1 MADFAGE
8 SPVYPLHLRVP
19 RFPRTGKTPAL
30 ATSIN
35 ITSKEFI
42 MTRLHTLALSDA
54 TGHAAQLFSAVKSA
68 VGKVPNS
75 YINIGSNSPI
85 ALEAVLN
92 LESSIKKS
100 SLSPRDIEV
109 VKLVVSEATG
119 CDYCLA
125 AHTLMGKKLGL
136 SREAIL
142 ALRQARPSGDARNDA
157 LAQFTLG
164 LVTTTG
170 TVRAAAVDA
179 IKQAGFTDAQIVDAT
194 MAIASIAFTNLFNR
208 INDTKLDFPAAD

>member
-1 MADFAGE
+1 MA
-8 SPVYPLHLRVP
+8 
-19 RFPRTGKTPAL
+19 
-30 ATSIN
+30 
-35 ITSKEFI
+35 
-42 MTRLHTLALSDA
+42 RLHTLALPDA

-75 YINIGSNSPI
+75 YIGIGGNSPI

-92 LESSIKKS
+92 LEGAIKKS
-100 SLSPRDIEV
+100 SLSAKDVEV

-125 AHTLMGKKLGL
+125 AHTLMSKKLGL

-142 ALRQARPSGDARNDA
+142 ALRHAHPSGDARNDA
-157 LAQFTLG
+157 LAKFTLG

-170 TVRAAAVDA
+170 TVSAAAVDA
-179 IKQAGFTDAQIVDAT
+179 VKQAGFTDTQIVDVT

-208 INDTKLDFPAAD
+208 INDTTLDFPAAD